1 MAKMVL
7 AGGEKDGYGIDGELT
22 ISAAHRPKV
31 FYAVPNLDEDKI
43 KKVHGKQAKLEL
55 RDRLA
60 VLAYEFDE
68 TASSTERFVMVRNAK
83 LDKVRQDG

>member
-7 AGGEKDGYGIDGELT
+7 YGGEKDGQGMDGELM

-43 KKVHGKQAKLEL
+43 KKTQGKQAKLEL

-68 TASSTERFVMVRNAK
+68 SVSDAEQFVMVRNAK
-83 LDKVRQDG
+83 LDKVRQQG